1 MNKNNEIYHIDQ
13 EIEKEGSIVW
23 KSVFGLILLPI
34 VALIAVPWY
43 AMTYGFTTADYVAL
57 VVFYILTGVG
67 ITMGYH
73 RLWSHKTYK
82 ANKIVKYAL
91 LVFGTAALQNSV
103 IQWSSDHR
111 KHHKDVDD
119 PIRDPYAATRGFWFS
134 HFGWLLKHSSPDVQ
148 EIRGVND
155 LLKDKALVFQHK
167 HYTIVAIL
175 ACFGLPALVG
185 FVYGFLSGGT
195 ITMAW
200 HSALSFLILAG
211 LLRVILVHHAT
222 FCINSL
228 AHTIGKRPYS
238 TKNTARDS
246 WVTAIVTGGE
256 GYHNYH
262 HAFAGD
268 YRNGIRWFDL
278 DPSKWFIAGLAK
290 IGWTYD
296 LKTTPKHLIEIAK
309 AKVKLDEA
317 LVRKNKSFHLGIEE
331 KYTKLVANVKS
342 MYSAKQEYLKAKKEN
357 VLDKAEVKA
366 IKSKY
371 KDLKIEFVQAKK
383 KYNKASSVA

>member
-1 MNKNNEIYHIDQ
+1 MNKEINQ
-13 EIEKEGSIVW
+13 VIEKEGSIVW
-23 KSVFGLILLPI
+23 KSIFALLLLPV

-43 AMTYGFTTADYVAL
+43 AYSVGFTTADYICL
-57 VVFYILTGVG
+57 IVFYSITGVS

-82 ANKIVKYAL
+82 ANKLVSYFL
-91 LVFGTAALQNSV
+91 LVFGTAALQNS
-103 IQWSSDHR
+103 ILQWASDHR

-119 PIRDPYAATRGFWFS
+119 PIKDPYAATRGFWYS
-134 HFGWLLKHSSPDVQ
+134 HFTWLFKYNNPDVQ

-155 LLKDKALVFQHK
+155 LLKDKAVVFQHK
-167 HYTIVAIL
+167 HYTILAIL
-175 ACFGLPALVG
+175 ACFGLPALAGFIFGLISEGTLAAAFSRALGFMLLGG
-185 FVYGFLSGGT
+185 FV
-195 ITMAW
+195 
-200 HSALSFLILAG
+200 
-211 LLRVILVHHAT
+211 RVILVHHAT

-228 AHTIGKRPYS
+228 AHILGRQPYS

-246 WVTAIVTGGE
+246 FITALVTGGE

-268 YRNGIRWFDL
+268 YRNGIRFYDF

-290 IGWTYD
+290 LGMCWD
-296 LKTTPKHLIEIAK
+296 LKTTPKHLVEIAK
-309 AKVKLDEA
+309 AKVRLEEA
-317 LVRKNKSFHLGIEE
+317 LLKNNKTTHFGIEE
-331 KYTKLVANVKS
+331 KYAALVANIKN

-357 VLDKAEVKA
+357 VMSKADISA

-371 KDLKIEFVQAKK
+371 KDLKIEFIESKK
-383 KYNKASSVA
+383 NYKASTLDKI

>member
-1 MNKNNEIYHIDQ
+1 MNNKKEIYQIDQ

-23 KSVFGLILLPI
+23 KSVFGLLLLPI

-43 AMTYGFTTADYVAL
+43 AMTHGFTTSDYVAL
-57 VVFYILTGVG
+57 IIFYALTGVG

-82 ANKIVKYAL
+82 ANKFVTYTL
-91 LVFGTAALQNSV
+91 LLFGTAALQNSV

-119 PIRDPYAATRGFWFS
+119 PVKDPYAATRGFWYS
-134 HFGWLLKHSSPDVQ
+134 HFGWLLRHNTPDVQ

-167 HYTIVAIL
+167 HYTVLAIL
-175 ACFGLPALVG
+175 SCFGLPALIG
-185 FVYGFLSGGT
+185 FGYGFLSGNT
-195 ITMAW
+195 ITAAW
-200 HSALSFLILAG
+200 HSALSFLLLAG

-246 WVTAIVTGGE
+246 WITAIVTGGE

-317 LVRKNKSFHLGIEE
+317 LTKKSKSFHLGIEE
-331 KYTKLVANVKS
+331 KYAKLVANVKN

-357 VLDKAEVKA
+357 VLCKAELKA
-366 IKSKY
+366 IRSKY
-371 KDLKIEFVQAKK
+371 KDLKIEFIQAKK
-383 KYNKASSVA
+383 KYNKASTIA

>member
-1 MNKNNEIYHIDQ
+1 MSKNKEIYQIDQ

-23 KSVFGLILLPI
+23 KSVFGLLLLPI
-34 VALIAVPWY
+34 VALILVPWY
-43 AMTYGFTTADYVAL
+43 AMAYGFTTADYVAL
-57 VVFYILTGVG
+57 GVFYVLTGVG

-82 ANKIVKYAL
+82 ANKIVKYVL
-91 LVFGTAALQNSV
+91 LVFGTAALQKSV
-103 IQWSSDHR
+103 IQWASDHR

-134 HFGWLLKHSSPDVQ
+134 HFGWLLKHNTPDVQ

-155 LLKDKALVFQHK
+155 LLKDKALVFQHR
-167 HYTIVAIL
+167 HYTLVAIL
-175 ACFGLPALVG
+175 SCFALPALIG
-185 FVYGFLSGGT
+185 FGYGFLSGGT
-195 ITMAW
+195 ITAAW
-200 HSALSFLILAG
+200 HSALSFFILAG
-211 LLRVILVHHAT
+211 LLRVVLVHHAT

-246 WVTAIVTGGE
+246 WITAIVTGGE

-309 AKVKLDEA
+309 AKVKLEEA
-317 LVRKNKSFHLGIEE
+317 LTKKNKSFHFGIEE
-331 KYTKLVANVKS
+331 KYAKLVANIKK
-342 MYSAKQEYLKAKKEN
+342 MY
-357 VLDKAEVKA
+357 
-366 IKSKY
+366 
-371 KDLKIEFVQAKK
+371 
-383 KYNKASSVA
+383 